1 MKTNNTTIIILL
13 AAAGLGYYL
22 WTKRRKTAAE
32 VGAAAGSAAVTAAA
46 NTAGQIL
53 TGGGTTGTT
62 GTTGSGTSAGKYTFT
77 DAELQKNLSKGST
90 GKNVKALQLF
100 LIKAGQNLPGG
111 ADGVFG
117 TNTEN
122 ALFNFNDMRNA
133 TLKNVSYTRTWITA
147 IDESQNKIYGKLNG
161 TGSEVEFET
170 SSTPVYR

>member
-53 TGGGTTGTT
+53 TSGGTT

-77 DAELQKNLSKGST
+77 DAELEKNLSKGST

-100 LIKAGQNLPGG
+100 LIKAGHNLPGG

-122 ALFNFNDMRNA
+122 TLLNYKDVKNT
-133 TLKNVSYTRTWITA
+133 TLKDVSYLRTWITA
-147 IDESQNKIYGKLNG
+147 IDESQNKIYGKPF
-161 TGSEVEFET
+161 GSVNEYEFET
-170 SSTPVYR
+170 KSTPVYI

>member
-62 GTTGSGTSAGKYTFT
+62 GSGTSAGKYTFT

-100 LIKAGQNLPGG
+100 LIKVGQNLPGG

-122 ALFNFNDMRNA
+122 ALYNFKDVKNA
-133 TLKNVSYTRTWITA
+133 TLKDVSYTRTWITA

-161 TGSEVEFET
+161 TGSEVEFGT
-170 SSTPVYR
+170 HSTPVYI

>member
-53 TGGGTTGTT
+53 TGGTT
-62 GTTGSGTSAGKYTFT
+62 GTTGSGTSGSGTTTGKYTFT
-77 DAELQKNLSKGST
+77 DAELEKNLSKGST

-100 LIKAGQNLPGG
+100 LIKAGKNLPGG

-122 ALFNFNDMRNA
+122 ALFSYDNVKYT
-133 TLKNVSYTRTWITA
+133 TLKTILPLLYISS
-147 IDESQNKIYGKLNG
+147 IDESKNKIYAKAYG
-161 TGSEVEFET
+161 TGIETEVT
-170 SSTPVYR
+170 G